1 MADVIKKRQEKEMHE
16 TAFRVEND
24 DSLVNF
30 TDFPVDTDE
39 SLVNLSWADSEGN
52 EENYGHIDLLQP
64 GLLLSIMEGN
74 HINIKEEPMFQV
86 VDKRQGCLG
95 TELCISDGEHKVWTR
110 PGTVQARTVCGHV
123 ERLTILQVKKL
134 SFYKGW
140 LVLDMISPSAGYRP
154 SQIVLAQLN
163 ITEIMELSKATLE
176 SCSTL

>member
-1 MADVIKKRQEKEMHE
+1 MEKEPEAGGRKSEERKQRRFRQNIEDQEQVQRIMAEVIKKRQEKEMHE

-52 EENYGHIDLLQP
+52 AKNYGHIDLLQP

-74 HINIKEEPMFQV
+74 HFNIKEEPIFQV

-110 PGTVQARTVCGHV
+110 PGTV
-123 ERLTILQVKKL
+123 
-134 SFYKGW
+134 
-140 LVLDMISPSAGYRP
+140 
-154 SQIVLAQLN
+154 
-163 ITEIMELSKATLE
+163 
-176 SCSTL
+176 